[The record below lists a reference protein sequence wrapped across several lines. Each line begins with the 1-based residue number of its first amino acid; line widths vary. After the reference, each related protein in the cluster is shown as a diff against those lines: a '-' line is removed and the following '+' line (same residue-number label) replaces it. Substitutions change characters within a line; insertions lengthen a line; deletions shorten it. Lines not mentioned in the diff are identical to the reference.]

1 MKSVI
6 LDWVDCVYR
15 QIVEVFDVD
24 DNRTIVGYLHT
35 LQPLLTSCPSC
46 LAKSRK
52 TLPLLHQSMR
62 HLKSMNHNHPSV
74 HTVMMMLVHTMKT
87 LISTAKVH
95 SSNRK
100 TKTRSRLVIVGSKNH
115 CLIHIPVTRC
125 KSRVSRASRIS
136 DASDSDSSSDC

>member
-1 MKSVI
+1 MKSAI

-24 DNRTIVGYLHT
+24 DNRTFISYLQT

-52 TLPLLHQSMR
+52 TLPLLQQSMR
-62 HLKSMNHNHPSV
+62 HLKAMNHNHPSV
-74 HTVMMMLVHTMKT
+74 HTVMMMLIHTMKT
-87 LISTAKVH
+87 LISATKVH
-95 SSNRK
+95 ASKRK
-100 TKTRSRLVIVGSKNH
+100 TKTRCRLVIVGSKNH

-125 KSRVSRASRIS
+125 KLRATAHECATS
-136 DASDSDSSSDC
+136 DATADE